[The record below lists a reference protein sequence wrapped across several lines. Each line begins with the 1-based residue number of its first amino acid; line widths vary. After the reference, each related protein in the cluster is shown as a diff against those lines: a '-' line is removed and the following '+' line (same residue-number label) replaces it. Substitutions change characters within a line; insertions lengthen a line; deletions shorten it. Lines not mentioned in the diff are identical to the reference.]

1 MVEGWNAWHF
11 DDFDDPA
18 ILVSTKYK
26 YICFFFKMHDIY
38 VLIYNALNM
47 QRRIQGT
54 PIFRIFWGV
63 VFVNFNCIICI
74 YFNCSHHTMFTIFT
88 LFSTLTT
95 KHRLRVKGASKQ
107 TPDPNNST
115 MPRLRSPVL
124 KFLDSPL
131 TSMFQKKISM

>member
-1 MVEGWNAWHF
+1 MTFMCILHSSAGKQCFKHAKA
-11 DDFDDPA
+11 DPGPA
-18 ILVSTKYK
+18 
-26 YICFFFKMHDIY
+26 H
-38 VLIYNALNM
+38 
-47 QRRIQGT
+47 RRL
-54 PIFRIFWGV
+54 FRNFWRV

-131 TSMFQKKISM
+131 TSMFQKKISMWIWNYQLVHRLMYAFF